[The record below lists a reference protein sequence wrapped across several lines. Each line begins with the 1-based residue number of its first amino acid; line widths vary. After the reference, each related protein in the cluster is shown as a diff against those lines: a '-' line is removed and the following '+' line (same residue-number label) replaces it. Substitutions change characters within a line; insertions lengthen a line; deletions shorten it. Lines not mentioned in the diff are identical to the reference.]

1 MAAEEQRRKPGVSAG
16 TATRILIVL
25 TLLGVMVF
33 ATSMGAVVWLVSRTD
48 MGEVKSASWLR
59 VPLTGQLADA
69 PKQGE
74 FVVDPADAEP
84 LATEIA
90 TAIRKAAADERIE
103 GLLLELNGTS
113 GGWGTLSE
121 VRSALTAFRE
131 SGKPCVA
138 YAETYMMG
146 SYYLA
151 SACDTVVM
159 APGGIGL
166 VAGLS
171 SSITYY
177 AGTLEKIGAEGD
189 FEHVGDFKSAIEPYE
204 RTGPSD
210 AASEA
215 TTALLD
221 SLWAEWVASVSSGR
235 GLSSADLQ
243 ALVDAP
249 AMSPI
254 DAQERGLVDAL
265 AYRDAVRIAL
275 PEHGSDGWAAAL
287 DAEPDGEAYEDALD
301 RLTALEEYLK
311 GVRAELK
318 SGSRAV
324 AVVHAEGTII
334 SGDPRDALFSDGML
348 GDKAFAEWMS
358 EAREDERVAA
368 VVVRVNSPGGS
379 GLASDMMWREIKRTQ
394 AAGKPVVI
402 SMADYAASGGYYISA
417 PADWIVAQPMT
428 ITGSIGVFGGK
439 LALGGT
445 WEKLGMTEHT
455 WKRGAEADLMSSSS
469 PFSEG
474 GRLVYRRFLSD
485 FYETFLKRVGDGRGM
500 DRDGAHAVA
509 QGRVWTGQQALE
521 RGLVDELGGLDVAVA
536 KAAALA
542 DLDQD
547 DLGVRRLPERKT
559 FFELMLEDLGAAQAT
574 VGRVEAP
581 PGVPVD
587 TLHRLVRLERVL
599 ADGVAAMLP
608 GDLVV
613 E

>member
-84 LATEIA
+84 LVTEIA

-334 SGDPRDALFSDGML
+334 SGDPRDALFSEGML